1 MIQSG
6 ENFPASAPL
15 VTEMLVIPVA
25 GHDSMLLNLSG
36 AHGPFFTRN
45 IVILKDNSGRTG
57 VGEVPGG
64 EKIRQ
69 TLEDSNAFVVGQPVS
84 AYNSVLNAVRRKFA
98 DRDAG
103 GRGLQ
108 TYDLRTTIHAVT
120 AIESALLDLLGQ
132 FLGVPVAALLGEGQ
146 QRDSVE
152 TLGYLFYI
160 GDRKKTNLP
169 YLSAPGAKDDW
180 LRLRHEEALTVESI
194 VRLAEAA
201 HARYGFNDFKLKGGV
216 LRGAEEMEAVT
227 ALAKRFPKARITL
240 DPNGAWSL
248 AEAISLCR
256 NQRKVLAYAEDPC
269 GAENELSGRQVM
281 AEFRRATGLP
291 TATNMVATDWAQLAD
306 ALKLGAVDI
315 PLADPHFW
323 TMQGSVRVA
332 QLCRDWGGLTWG
344 SHSNNHFDISLAMFT
359 HVAAAAPGRITA
371 IDTHWIWQ
379 DGQRLTKEP
388 LRIVNGRINVPAAPG
403 LGVEVDM
410 AEIEKAHELYRK
422 MSLSGRDDAAAM
434 QFLIPGWK
442 FDPKRPCLA
451 RP

>member
-1 MIQSG
+1 MR
-6 ENFPASAPL
+6 APV
-15 VTEMLVIPVA
+15 VTEMFVIPVA

-45 IVILKDNSGRTG
+45 VVILKNNAGHTG

-69 TLEDSNAFVVGQPVS
+69 TLEDAKPLVIGKSIGDYNAIL
-84 AYNSVLNAVRRKFA
+84 NSVRERFA

-103 GRGLQ
+103 GRGIQ

-132 FLGVPVAALLGEGQ
+132 FLGVPVAALLSEGQ
-146 QRDSVE
+146 QRKSVE
-152 TLGYLFYI
+152 MLGYLFYI

-169 YLSAPGAKDDW
+169 YRSTTTEKDDW
-180 LRLRHEEALTVESI
+180 LRLRDEEALTTDSI
-194 VRLAEAA
+194 IRLAEAA

-216 LRGAEEMEAVT
+216 FSGAQEMEAVT
-227 ALAKRFPKARITL
+227 ALAEKFPKARITL
-240 DPNGAWSL
+240 DPNGAWPL
-248 AEAISLCR
+248 AEAVSLCKNK
-256 NQRKVLAYAEDPC
+256 NQVLAYAEDPC
-269 GAENELSGRQVM
+269 GAENGLSGREVL

-291 TATNMVATDWAQLAD
+291 VATNMVATDWPQLAD
-306 ALKLGAVDI
+306 ALRLKAIDI

-359 HVAAAAPGRITA
+359 HVAAAAPGKITA

-379 DGQRLTKEP
+379 DGQRLTREP
-388 LRIVNGRINVPAAPG
+388 FKIVNGRVAVPDSPG
-403 LGVEVDM
+403 LGVEIDM
-410 AEIEKAHELYRK
+410 AQIEKAHALHK
-422 MSLSGRDDAAAM
+422 KAGLGARDDAAAM

-442 FDPKRPCLA
+442 FDPKRPCMV
-451 RP
+451 R